1 MYDEEEIDRMI
12 EGFHRGGFNH
22 SPIAIAIDTFTH
34 LMKAGV
40 SEQAA
45 LKLTKVVCDNYY
57 KACFNHYFEGL
68 CREEGK

>member
-1 MYDEEEIDRMI
+1 MNTMI

-22 SPIAIAIDTFTH
+22 SPIAIAIDTFTR
-34 LMKAGV
+34 MVEAGF

-57 KACFNHYFEGL
+57 KACFNHCFFE
-68 CREEGK
+68 RK